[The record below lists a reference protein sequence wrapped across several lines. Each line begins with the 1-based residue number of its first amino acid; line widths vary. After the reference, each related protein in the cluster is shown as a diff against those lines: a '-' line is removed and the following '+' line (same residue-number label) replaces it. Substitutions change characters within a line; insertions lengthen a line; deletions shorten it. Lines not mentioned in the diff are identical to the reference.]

1 MKNNYHRLRAS
12 QDAIMN
18 SLSRFISKKYVIN
31 IWQSIKMQLLVSNWR
46 REYVM
51 IEEAGPTIAWLLNL
65 DNWRLELGC
74 WKVEGRFS
82 FFRFYL
88 IGWLYPLVMHVN
100 QPYGMMHALPDLA
113 KNMATF
119 LDIYVL
125 ELLLFVYRTFDRIL
139 LEHHKPEEIKNQ
151 CVRYFRSHSH
161 RC

>member
-65 DNWRLELGC
+65 DNWREELVVEYY
-74 WKVEGRFS
+74 KVDCLHFS
-82 FFRFYL
+82 P
-88 IGWLYPLVMHVN
+88 IGSNLWSSHIKN
-100 QPYGMMHALPDLA
+100 DALPDLA
-113 KNMATF
+113 RISQHSLAYTCCSCSF
-119 LDIYVL
+119 FFIILH
-125 ELLLFVYRTFDRIL
+125 TFDWIL
-139 LEHHKPEEIKNQ
+139 LEKHDPKEK
-151 CVRYFRSHSH
+151 
-161 RC
+161 